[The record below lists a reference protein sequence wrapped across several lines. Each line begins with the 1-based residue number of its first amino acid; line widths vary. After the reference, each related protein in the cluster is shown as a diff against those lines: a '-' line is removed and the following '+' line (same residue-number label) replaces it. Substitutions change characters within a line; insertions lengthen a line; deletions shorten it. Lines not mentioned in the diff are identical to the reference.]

1 MAGSRLA
8 GHRGWPPA
16 ELPGGTVRPALHH
29 EAERN
34 RNGAR
39 HLPFHR
45 RGARRA
51 AVGRTGRAQSR
62 CHDRTAHG
70 PAGAP
75 DDTAE
80 SHAEAERCM
89 IPAAGTV
96 FVVDDNAA
104 VRASLRTL
112 FGAAGL
118 HVETYASSADF
129 LAGYDARRPG
139 CLVLDLKLRGE
150 SGLDLLEQLPPR
162 PATLPV
168 IVLTAYGRVPAS
180 VRAMNAGAIDFVEKS
195 MRPVQLLGCVRTALE
210 LAGRQHEVEAAQQAI
225 VQRAARLTPREQQ
238 IAELLVAG
246 KRSKEIAASL
256 GVSPRTVD
264 SYRSRLL
271 DKMHV
276 ESTTELIAAL
286 LRLRRVP
293 PR

>member
-1 MAGSRLA
+1 M
-8 GHRGWPPA
+8 
-16 ELPGGTVRPALHH
+16 
-29 EAERN
+29 
-34 RNGAR
+34 
-39 HLPFHR
+39 
-45 RGARRA
+45 
-51 AVGRTGRAQSR
+51 
-62 CHDRTAHG
+62 
-70 PAGAP
+70 
-75 DDTAE
+75 
-80 SHAEAERCM
+80 
-89 IPAAGTV
+89 
-96 FVVDDNAA
+96 
-104 VRASLRTL
+104 
-112 FGAAGL
+112 
-118 HVETYASSADF
+118 
-129 LAGYDARRPG
+129 
-139 CLVLDLKLRGE
+139 LDLKLRGE

-168 IVLTAYGRVPAS
+168 IVLTAYGSVPAS

-195 MRPVQLLGCVRTALE
+195 MRPAQLLGCVRTALE

>member
-1 MAGSRLA
+1 
-8 GHRGWPPA
+8 
-16 ELPGGTVRPALHH
+16 
-29 EAERN
+29 
-34 RNGAR
+34 
-39 HLPFHR
+39 
-45 RGARRA
+45 
-51 AVGRTGRAQSR
+51 
-62 CHDRTAHG
+62 
-70 PAGAP
+70 
-75 DDTAE
+75 
-80 SHAEAERCM
+80 M

-118 HVETYASSADF
+118 HVETYASGVDF
-129 LAGYDARRPG
+129 LAAYDSRRPG

-168 IVLTAYGRVPAS
+168 IVLTAYGSVPAS

-210 LAGRQHEVEAAQQAI
+210 LAARQHEVEAAQQAI

>member
-1 MAGSRLA
+1 
-8 GHRGWPPA
+8 
-16 ELPGGTVRPALHH
+16 
-29 EAERN
+29 
-34 RNGAR
+34 
-39 HLPFHR
+39 
-45 RGARRA
+45 
-51 AVGRTGRAQSR
+51 
-62 CHDRTAHG
+62 
-70 PAGAP
+70 
-75 DDTAE
+75 
-80 SHAEAERCM
+80 M

-129 LAGYDARRPG
+129 LAAYDSRRPG

-168 IVLTAYGRVPAS
+168 IVLTAYGSVPAS

-195 MRPVQLLGCVRTALE
+195 MRPAQLLGCVRTALE